1 VGKQSS
7 EIPKANMSTQ
17 ERSLRSKLAQ
27 LVSSKGLVRGTLS
40 VRERVCGKPVCKCVR
55 GEKHVGLYLVASH
68 EGKVRQLFIPQ
79 ADEVKVRQWIEE
91 YRQAETLLE
100 KIADV
105 HWAKLQN
112 REE

>member
-1 VGKQSS
+1 
-7 EIPKANMSTQ
+7 
-17 ERSLRSKLAQ
+17 
-27 LVSSKGLVRGTLS
+27 
-40 VRERVCGKPVCKCVR
+40 
-55 GEKHVGLYLVASH
+55 LYLVASH